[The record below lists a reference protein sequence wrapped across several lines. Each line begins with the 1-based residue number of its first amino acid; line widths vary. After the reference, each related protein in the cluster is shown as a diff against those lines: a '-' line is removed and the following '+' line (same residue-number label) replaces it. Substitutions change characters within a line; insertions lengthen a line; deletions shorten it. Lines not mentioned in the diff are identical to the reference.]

1 MRIAAVGDIHGHEN
15 LEPFRRDLESLP
27 DVDLFL
33 LAGDTT
39 ERNDVEAFG
48 EVLEALR
55 GHVRA
60 PIWAVF
66 GNNEYDHDRP
76 TYVGRYGERYRIRFL
91 RDEDAVFD
99 AGGSRVR
106 IIGSL
111 GSLDRPTYWQR
122 KNMPHLEGEYRRRE
136 ETLDRLL
143 TGDDVRILL
152 THYPPTYVTMG
163 GEKEAWRP
171 ELGCKALEPV
181 LLRRRPTLVIH
192 GHIHKG
198 IPFAELRPPGRTLDA
213 YADPAEPIPVQNVAY
228 PVRRSISVFEVEGR
242 PTPP

>member
-15 LEPFRRDLESLP
+15 LEPFRRDLETLP
-27 DVDLFL
+27 EVDLFL

-39 ERNDVEAFG
+39 ERNDVNVFG

-55 GHVRA
+55 SHVHA

-76 TYVGRYGERYRIRFL
+76 TYMARYAERFGIRFL
-91 RDEDAVFD
+91 RDESATFE
-99 AGGSRVR
+99 AGGQEIR
-106 IIGSL
+106 IVGSL

-122 KNMPHLEGEYRRRE
+122 MNMPHLEAEYRRRV

-143 TGDDVRILL
+143 EGHGATILL
-152 THYPPTYVTMG
+152 THYPPTYATMG

-171 ELGCKALEPV
+171 ELGCRALEPV

-192 GHIHKG
+192 GHIHRG
-198 IPFAELRPPGRTLDA
+198 IPSAELRPPRRTLDA
-213 YADPAEPIPVQNVAY
+213 YADPAGPILVHNVAY
-228 PVRRSISVFEVEGR
+228 PVRRSISLLDLSPHAPR
-242 PTPP
+242 P

>member
-15 LEPFRRDLESLP
+15 LEPFRRDLDGLG
-27 DVDLFL
+27 DVDLLL

-39 ERNDVEAFG
+39 ERNDVDAFG
-48 EVLEALR
+48 EVLEAIR
-55 GHVRA
+55 ARVRA

-76 TYVGRYGERYRIRFL
+76 TYVARYAERFGIRFL
-91 RDEDAVFD
+91 RDESAVFTH
-99 AGGSRVR
+99 GGASVR

-122 KNMPHLEGEYRRRE
+122 KNMPHLEAEYRERI

-143 TGDDVRILL
+143 VGDERRILL

-171 ELGCKALEPV
+171 ELGCRALEPV

-198 IPFAELRPPGRTLDA
+198 IPSAELAPPRRTLDA
-213 YADPAEPIPVQNVAY
+213 FTDVHQPVVVQNVAY
-228 PVRRSISVFEVEGR
+228 PVRKSIARFEL
-242 PTPP
+242 

>member
-15 LEPFRRDLESLP
+15 LEPFRRDLETLP
-27 DVDLFL
+27 EVDLFL

-39 ERNDVEAFG
+39 ERNDVDAFG

-55 GHVRA
+55 SHVRA

-76 TYVGRYGERYRIRFL
+76 TYVARYAERLGIRFL
-91 RDEDAVFD
+91 QDEAAVFA
-99 AGGSRVR
+99 AGGKEIR
-106 IIGSL
+106 IVGSL

-122 KNMPHLEGEYRRRE
+122 KNMPHLEAEYRGRAQ
-136 ETLDRLL
+136 TLDRLL
-143 TGDDVRILL
+143 EGEDTRILL

-171 ELGCKALEPV
+171 ELGCKALEPI
-181 LLRRRPTLVIH
+181 LLRRRPDLVIH

-198 IPFAELRPPGRTLDA
+198 IPSAELRPPRRTLDA
-213 YADPAEPIPVQNVAY
+213 FADAAGSVPVHNVAY
-228 PVRRSISVFEVEGR
+228 PVRRSISLFEV
-242 PTPP
+242 